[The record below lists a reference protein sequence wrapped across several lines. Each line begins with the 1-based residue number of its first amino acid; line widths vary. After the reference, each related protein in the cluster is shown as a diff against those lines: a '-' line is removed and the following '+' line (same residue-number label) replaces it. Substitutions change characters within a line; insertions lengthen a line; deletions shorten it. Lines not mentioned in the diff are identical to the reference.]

1 MFTTTQIAVGVL
13 ILIVIAFIFVKMI
26 REELK

>member
-1 MFTTTQIAVGVL
+1 MFTTTQLAVGVF

-26 REELK
+26 RSELK